1 MRQCG
6 CLLQRREDTCQRA
19 IAGLE
24 EILGAE
30 RKAQT
35 PEGPRQNFDR
45 FPGER
50 GWDLVHLGG
59 THHAMT
65 SELQALADR
74 QWRDY
79 RDREPG
85 TCFSDLGFTL
95 DLARAYE
102 LQDAVTALRISTGDR
117 LVGYKVGCTGAG
129 TVQQFGM
136 EGPIRGC
143 LFESEVRRHRETL
156 DFHDFASLAIEG
168 EMALRLGTDGT
179 IAAVFPVIELHHF
192 VFRGGRETLGEL
204 VANNGLNGGFVLPLE
219 GWPSSQDYVER
230 RGVLSVRI
238 NGRLIASGEL
248 WPLPGGVRA
257 SLEWLRNHLTEAGL
271 ALLGTD
277 RFGRHTPRALSRPTG
292 RPNRR
297 LRQRRDRRGMF
308 GSLSHRA

>member
-1 MRQCG
+1 
-6 CLLQRREDTCQRA
+6 
-19 IAGLE
+19 
-24 EILGAE
+24 
-30 RKAQT
+30 
-35 PEGPRQNFDR
+35 
-45 FPGER
+45 
-50 GWDLVHLGG
+50 
-59 THHAMT
+59 MT

-79 RDREPG
+79 RGREPG

-143 LFESEVRRHRETL
+143 LFESEMRRHRETL

-168 EMALRLGTDGT
+168 EMALRLGTNGT

-192 VFRGGRETLGEL
+192 VFGGLRKTLGEL

-219 GWPSSQDYVER
+219 GWLSSQDYVER
-230 RGVLSVRI
+230 RGVLSIRI
-238 NGRLIASGEL
+238 NGRLIAAGEL

-271 ALLGTD
+271 ALLPGQIVLAGTPL
-277 RFGRHTPRALSRPTG
+277 GLYPVLSGDHVAVFVNDEIGVECSVR
-292 RPNRR
+292 
-297 LRQRRDRRGMF
+297 
-308 GSLSHRA
+308 

>member
-1 MRQCG
+1 
-6 CLLQRREDTCQRA
+6 
-19 IAGLE
+19 
-24 EILGAE
+24 
-30 RKAQT
+30 
-35 PEGPRQNFDR
+35 
-45 FPGER
+45 
-50 GWDLVHLGG
+50 
-59 THHAMT
+59 
-65 SELQALADR
+65 
-74 QWRDY
+74 
-79 RDREPG
+79 
-85 TCFSDLGFTL
+85 
-95 DLARAYE
+95 
-102 LQDAVTALRISTGDR
+102 
-117 LVGYKVGCTGAG
+117 
-129 TVQQFGM
+129 VQQFGM

-168 EMALRLGTDGT
+168 EMALRLGTNGT

-192 VFRGGRETLGEL
+192 VFRGVRKTLGEL

-219 GWPSSQDYVER
+219 GWLSSQDYVER

-271 ALLGTD
+271 ALLPGQIVLA
-277 RFGRHTPRALSRPTG
+277 GTPRALSRPTG